1 MSVSSKKGK
10 GLMPS
15 RVEGKTDGYSHY
27 HQETIED
34 VNRLPIVAV
43 PQQSIIKEDAV
54 YYNIRSRINPEN
66 SRELLATYF
75 PSYNQEGVLTGYK
88 KRDWTIPKEQKF
100 HFTVVGAVSVKNQM
114 FGQNLCK
121 KGSKTLIQVEGE
133 GDVVAA
139 RRGVLESLKGT
150 KWEGKIQPNV
160 VGLNCGAGNAAETVA
175 HNEKFIRSF
184 ETYVMALDS
193 DHATPKEALLGVKKG
208 KEATEDIAAYLLMDS
223 IRCVDLGDYKD
234 PREMLDDG
242 KAIEL
247 GKLLTFGHE
256 KYSPEKIVS
265 GDDSDLD
272 FLLEPLKEGHYIN
285 RYPKMMEKI
294 KGLRCGNELIT
305 YAAFSGVGKSTLSRE
320 VMWEL
325 DKAGYTVG
333 AIFLEEPM
341 KKTQQAL
348 LALEL
353 GIPLPIFRE
362 NPLKVATRE
371 AISEAREK
379 VLANGRTYF
388 LNHFGSLKVEK
399 LMDQIKYLHFICG
412 CEHIFIDHV
421 SMVVAGLD
429 TNERKD
435 LDMLYEALAAFM
447 TVNKVTIHAVCHL
460 KRVDDYK
467 QSKKQKDGEEP
478 EAYWREVRKEM
489 LRGCVDKDT
498 EFLSQHGWKK
508 ISDYQQGDLVCQ
520 HNQQGKVNFIE
531 PQQYIKLPCEKM
543 YSFKTSKGLDMVLS
557 GEHRICYKTE
567 RDKSKFKFI
576 TAEDAIKLHNTQSTG
591 FRGLIPTTFET
602 SETGTLGLTDDE
614 IRLQIAVNA
623 DSWIRNVK
631 TGLCSIRIKKQYKID
646 RLKYLLEKVGYKYSL
661 FELSGDRKEFSF
673 HAPMKYKGITR
684 DWYKLQQR
692 ELQIISDEVRW
703 WDGDINSGRFSC
715 INKDE
720 SDFIQFVYSA
730 TGKRSGVRTK
740 ESHFTI
746 LPKNDG
752 TGEKK
757 KYKTKPL
764 HHVSCVSNKFV
775 SFRKALNA
783 KPEVCDYIP
792 TDGYKYCFKVET
804 GMFLARRNGKLF
816 VTGNSSGIEQMSSI
830 IIMLENEVL
839 PDGTRGRVRVRIE
852 KNREWSYLGIADTL
866 NMDDRGILC
875 VCEDEDY
882 YNKHPEYRPDSNNNS
897 KFSTKKKEVSNTI
910 TMAAPSYTPQAI
922 EIPDMGD

>member
-1 MSVSSKKGK
+1 M
-10 GLMPS
+10 MPA
-15 RVEGKTDGYSHY
+15 RVEGTVEGYDSHHY
-27 HQETIED
+27 ETVKDI
-34 VNRLPIVAV
+34 NKLPIVAV
-43 PQQSIIKEDAV
+43 PQQSIIKEDAQ
-54 YYNIRSRINPEN
+54 YFGIRSRLNPN
-66 SRELLATYF
+66 DSREILATYF
-75 PSYNQEGVLTGYK
+75 PYYSQEGEITGYK

-100 HFTVVGAVSVKNQM
+100 HFTVVGSVTVKNQM
-114 FGQNLCK
+114 FGQQLCK
-121 KGSKTLIQVEGE
+121 KGSRTLIQLEGE

-139 RRGVLESLKGT
+139 RRGILESLKGT

-160 VGLNCGAGNAAETVA
+160 VGLNCGAGNASETVA

-184 ETYVMALDS
+184 ETYVLGLDN
-193 DHATPKEALLGVKKG
+193 DEATPKEALKGIKKG
-208 KEATEDIAAYLLMDS
+208 KEATEDIAAFLLMDS
-223 IRCVDLGDYKD
+223 IRYVDYQAYKD

-242 KAIEL
+242 NASEL

-272 FLLEPLKEGHYIN
+272 FLLEPLKEGHYID
-285 RYPKMMEKI
+285 RYPKLMEKI
-294 KGLRCGNELIT
+294 KGMRQGNELIT

-348 LALEL
+348 IALEL
-353 GIPLPIFRE
+353 GIPLPKFRE
-362 NPLKVATRE
+362 NPLAVASRE
-371 AISEAREK
+371 AISEARDA

-399 LMDQIKYLHFICG
+399 LMDQVKYLHFICG
-412 CEHIFIDHV
+412 CDHIFIDHV

-447 TVNKVTIHAVCHL
+447 TVNNVTIHAVCHL

-498 EFLSQHGWKK
+498 EFLSQHGWKS
-508 ISDYQQGDLVCQ
+508 ISDYEEGDLVCQ
-520 HNQQGKVNFIE
+520 HDQQGKVSFVE
-531 PQQYIKLPCEKM
+531 PQQYIKLPCDKM
-543 YSFKTSKGLDMVLS
+543 YGFKTYRGLDMVLS
-557 GEHRICYKTE
+557 EEHRICYKTE
-567 RDKSKFKFI
+567 RDKSKFRFI
-576 TAEDAIKLHNTQSTG
+576 TTKEALEMHNNKTTG
-591 FRGLIPTTFET
+591 FRGLIPTTFT
-602 SETGTLGLTDDE
+602 SSETGTLGLTDDE
-614 IRLQIAVNA
+614 IRLQVAVNA
-623 DSWIRNVK
+623 DSWIRNK
-631 TGLCSIRIKKQYKID
+631 DTGLCSIRIKKQYKIE
-646 RLKYLLEKVGYKYSL
+646 RLKELLEKVRYNYSL
-661 FELSGDRKEFSF
+661 FELSEGRKEFSF
-673 HAPMKYKGITR
+673 HAPMKYKGITPE
-684 DWYKLQQR
+684 WYKLNQH
-692 ELQIISDEVRW
+692 ELQVISDEVKW
-703 WDGDINSGRFSC
+703 WDGDINSGRFASV
-715 INKDE
+715 NKDE

-730 TGKRSGVRTK
+730 TGKRSCVRTK
-740 ESHFTI
+740 DNYFTM

-752 TGEKK
+752 TGELKRC
-757 KYKTKPL
+757 KTKPL
-764 HHVSCVSNKFV
+764 HHVSCSGNQFV
-775 SFRKALNA
+775 SFRKAPNA
-783 KPEVCDYIP
+783 KPEVYEYD
-792 TDGYKYCFKVET
+792 TLDGFKYCFKVPT

-839 PDGTRGRVRVRIE
+839 PDGTRGRVRIRVE

-866 NMDDRGILC
+866 NMNDQGILC
-875 VCEDEDY
+875 VCEDEQY
-882 YNKHPEYRPDSNNNS
+882 YSKNPQYRPTQKGGSPS
-897 KFSTKKKEVSNTI
+897 KDQSVIK
-910 TMAAPSYTPQAI
+910 MDAPSYVPQPI
-922 EIPDMGD
+922 EIPTMEE